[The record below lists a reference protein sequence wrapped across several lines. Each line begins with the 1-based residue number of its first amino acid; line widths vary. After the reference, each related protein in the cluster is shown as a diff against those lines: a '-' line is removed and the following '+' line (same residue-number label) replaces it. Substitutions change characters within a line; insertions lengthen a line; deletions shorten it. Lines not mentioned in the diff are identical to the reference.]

1 MNKQASIFFFLFLL
15 FLITPTII
23 SAIENEGDLSVIYS
37 FSEEEQDQK
46 EVKLVYHFD
55 QINKIVYLFK
65 TTNSVIFSKN
75 TLKQDKIPLFIF
87 ITPPELS

>member
-1 MNKQASIFFFLFLL
+1 MRV
-15 FLITPTII
+15 
-23 SAIENEGDLSVIYS
+23 IENEGDFPVMYS

-55 QINKIVYLFK
+55 QINKTVYLFK

-75 TLKQDKIPLFIF
+75 TLKQDEIPLFIF